1 MQLHEFMCPQV
12 CPQPNWLRDKPAM
25 LSDYPASLIT
35 LCDFDAGTL
44 HFQKNNKRAL
54 ASAPISALDS
64 PDDIRK
70 LRMNKA
76 DRTIA
81 LVQSLRGRVRGTI
94 VANMRD
100 AAPYDPEFYFGREMN
115 IVQYNRR
122 KGSQSAVLWRLPDY
136 YEPSR
141 KLGGTFQRKVTETL
155 RFRDKKPRIFWRGAF
170 SGGRWLNPWHR
181 QTPGKALD
189 IASIEAAAPWNSR
202 ARAVVYGFQNRD
214 FCDFRFGVH
223 RRKLNLGEGEPP
235 KHKYMGRQVN
245 PDVMLKHR
253 YLLCPAG
260 HDVATQ
266 TYWILNTNSL
276 ALKEET
282 EYEVLPDFFLK
293 PWVHYVP
300 IAPGLTDLRE
310 KFDYLEANPALCEA
324 IIERAQMAYAGIIE
338 PSLWQEAEDIVL
350 DRLGVRA

>member
-1 MQLHEFMCPQV
+1 MELHEFMCPQV
-12 CPQPNWLRDKPAM
+12 CPAPHWLRDNPGA
-25 LSDYPASLIT
+25 LADYPASLIT
-35 LCDFDAGTL
+35 LCDFDGDIL
-44 HFQKNNKRAL
+44 HFQKNNRRKL
-54 ASAPISALDS
+54 ASAPVSALDS
-64 PDDIRK
+64 DEGTKK

-76 DRTIA
+76 QRTIE
-81 LVQSLRGRVRGTI
+81 LVQSLRGRVRGTM

-100 AAPYDPEFYFGREMN
+100 AAPYDPEFYFGRELN
-115 IVQYNRR
+115 ILQYNRR
-122 KGSQSAVLWRLPDY
+122 KGCHSAVLWRLPEY

-141 KLGGTFQRKVTETL
+141 KLGGTFQRNVDES
-155 RFRDKKPRIFWRGAF
+155 RAFRDKKPMIYWRGTL

-181 QTPGKALD
+181 QSAGKATT
-189 IASIEAAAPWNSR
+189 IAAIEAAAVWNSR
-202 ARAVVYGFQNRD
+202 ARAVVFGAANRD
-214 FCDFRFGVH
+214 FCDLRFGIG
-223 RRKLNLGEGEPP
+223 RRNLTLGEGEVA
-235 KHKYMGRQVN
+235 KHKYLGRTVA
-245 PDVMLKHR
+245 PDVMLQHR

-310 KFDYLEANPALCEA
+310 KFEYLEANPALCEA
-324 IIERAQMAYAGIIE
+324 IIERAQMAYAGIVE

-350 DRLGVRA
+350 DRMGVRA